1 MQRIMIKRNSKMV
14 GQRSCVRLIF
24 LKRRKIKTR
33 KMKGKKRGKR
43 LSFRD
48 KDAKHKNARLPYGQK
63 KLI

>member
-1 MQRIMIKRNSKMV
+1 MQRIMIHRNSKMV
-14 GQRSCVRLIF
+14 GQRSGVTHF
-24 LKRRKIKTR
+24 WKRRKIKTR